1 MEYFK
6 FIVSKENQNFVSIIK
21 VIDNQMTG
29 ANVEL
34 YSTLISDEA
43 TARALIWPTTR
54 YCSGRPASI
63 PSPPV
68 AVPDRDRQIP
78 LQRSPRRPP
87 DKPNSVRSR

>member
-34 YSTLISDEA
+34 YSTLISDEQ
-43 TARALIWPTTR
+43 TARGNFTLTGHLPSEEFESLIKE
-54 YCSGRPASI
+54 AKEI
-63 PSPPV
+63 
-68 AVPDRDRQIP
+68 
-78 LQRSPRRPP
+78 
-87 DKPNSVRSR
+87 